1 MHDMIPMHVGSATP
15 ISAHFRLCVSL
26 YIVRVV
32 VEHGQCATVKT
43 ETQIAE
49 LSGEEKER

>member
-15 ISAHFRLCVSL
+15 ISVHFRLCVSL

-32 VEHGQCATVKT
+32 VEHGQCAKANM
-43 ETQIAE
+43 ETQTAV
-49 LSGEEKER
+49 SVVQ